1 MKSHYVA
8 YQHSHSDWFCSGNDD
23 LRYCPRYS
31 WQTSRC
37 LNHSS
42 RSNIRPA
49 RNKIDWELGFDI
61 CSLLS
66 PPACSGLLMLFVAS
80 VDRLGALPFNLL
92 SMRMEKFA
100 LSFGLGLRGQEY
112 RRVPGLWT
120 SFGLSRFILSYQPHL
135 FIAVTLSSSF
145 RIVIETFLCNAFA

>member
-1 MKSHYVA
+1 
-8 YQHSHSDWFCSGNDD
+8 
-23 LRYCPRYS
+23 
-31 WQTSRC
+31 
-37 LNHSS
+37 
-42 RSNIRPA
+42 
-49 RNKIDWELGFDI
+49 
-61 CSLLS
+61 
-66 PPACSGLLMLFVAS
+66 MLFVAS

-92 SMRMEKFA
+92 SMMEKSA
-100 LSFGLGLRGQEY
+100 LSFGLGLRGQED